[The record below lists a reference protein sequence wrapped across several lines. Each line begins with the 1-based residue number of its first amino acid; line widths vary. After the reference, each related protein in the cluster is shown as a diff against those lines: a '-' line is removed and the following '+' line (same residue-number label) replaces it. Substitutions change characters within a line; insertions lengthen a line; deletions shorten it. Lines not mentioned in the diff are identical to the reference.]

1 MSQELLLERIADLL
15 EREHDAIAT
24 VDLDTLASIQSQR
37 SELLS
42 ELGEVTPSE
51 RSALVELER
60 ARSRNERA
68 AEAALGRI
76 GGALGRLGR
85 GRAAL
90 VGYRPNAGGTV
101 LSRVLDKEV

>member
-1 MSQELLLERIADLL
+1 MSQELILERIAELL

-24 VDLDTLASIQSQR
+24 IDLGTLASIQSER
-37 SELLS
+37 GELLAGLRQAS
-42 ELGEVTPSE
+42 PSE
-51 RSALVELER
+51 RIAIDALER
-60 ARSRNERA
+60 MRARNERA

-85 GRAAL
+85 GRVAL

-101 LSRVLDKEV
+101 LPRVLDKEV